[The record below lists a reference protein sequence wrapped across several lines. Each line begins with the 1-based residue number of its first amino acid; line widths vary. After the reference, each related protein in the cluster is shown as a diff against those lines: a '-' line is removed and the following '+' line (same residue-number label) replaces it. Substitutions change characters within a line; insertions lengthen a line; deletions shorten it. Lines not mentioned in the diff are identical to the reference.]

1 MDYVIDT
8 NRKTIQEKIKE
19 VKGTV
24 EEMKNYKTVALLDL
38 KKLPDSLLQSLR
50 KKIKENGGKVKI
62 LRKPVIKRVL
72 ESNKKL
78 AERSDV
84 CRKPVALILT
94 NETPYELNKFFKEYK
109 KKRAAKVGDVA
120 TSDIVVPEGETDLP
134 PGPALSE
141 LKAGGVNVQ
150 IKGGKIVVN
159 KASTIAKAGEEITGP
174 KAKALQTLGIMPF
187 DVMANMIF
195 GFDGQYIYSTEVLSL
210 GDTINEDLAACL
222 SQSLNMSMNAGY
234 PTGQNIDLLLGDAI
248 RQSVNVALNAEV
260 YSSSSIEQLLT
271 SAMRQGVALDGM
283 KPSEAPEPEK
293 KEEPEAKAEEKAEGS
308 DAPAAEEEKK

>member
-1 MDYVIDT
+1 MSYVIDT
-8 NRKTIQEKIKE
+8 NRKTIQEKIKQ
-19 VKGTV
+19 VSGTI

-38 KKLPDSLLQSLR
+38 KKLPDALLQTLR
-50 KKIKENGGKVKI
+50 KRIKDKGGKVYI

-78 AERSDV
+78 AERSDE

-94 NETPYELNKFFKEYK
+94 NDSPYQLNKFFKENR

-120 TSDIVVPEGETDLP
+120 KEDIVVPAGDTDLP

-141 LKAGGVNVQ
+141 LKAGGVNVA

-159 KASTIAKAGEEITGP
+159 KDSTVAKAGEEITTP
-174 KAKALQTLGIMPF
+174 KAKALQTLGVMPF

-195 GFDGQYIYSTEVLSL
+195 GFDGTYVYSTDVLSL
-210 GDTINEDLAACL
+210 GDTVNEDLAACL
-222 SQSLNMSMNAGY
+222 SQALNFSMNAGY
-234 PTGQNIDLLLGDAI
+234 PTPQNAEILLGEAI
-248 RQSVNVALNAEV
+248 RQSVNMALNAEV

-271 SAMRQGVALDGM
+271 SAMRQGAALDGM
-283 KPSEAPEPEK
+283 KPSAPKEEK
-293 KEEPEAKAEEKAEGS
+293 KEEPEAKAEGSAEGS
-308 DAPAAEEEKK
+308 DAPAAEEKK

>member
-1 MDYVIDT
+1 MSYVIDT
-8 NRKTIQEKIKE
+8 NRKTIQEKIKQVE
-19 VKGTV
+19 GTV

-38 KKLPDSLLQSLR
+38 KKLPDALLQTLR
-50 KKIKENGGKVKI
+50 KRIKDKGGKVMI

-78 AERSDV
+78 AERSDE
-84 CRKPVALILT
+84 CKKPVALILT
-94 NETPYELNKFFKEYK
+94 NDSPYQLNKFFKENR

-120 TSDIVVPEGETDLP
+120 PADIVVPAGDTDLP

-159 KASTIAKAGEEITGP
+159 KDSTVAKAGEEITGP
-174 KAKALQTLGIMPF
+174 KAKALQTLGVMPF

-195 GFDGQYIYSTEVLSL
+195 GFDGTYIYSTDVLSL
-210 GDTINEDLAACL
+210 GDTVNEDLAACL
-222 SQSLNMSMNAGY
+222 SQALNFSMNASY
-234 PTGQNIDLLLGDAI
+234 PTEQNAEILLGDAI
-248 RQSVNVALNAEV
+248 RQSVNLALNAEV

-271 SAMRQGVALDGM
+271 SAMRQGAALDGV
-283 KPSEAPEPEK
+283 KPSEAPKEEK
-293 KEEPEAKAEEKAEGS
+293 KEEPEAKAEESADGS
-308 DAPAAEEEKK
+308 DAPAAEEKK

>member
-1 MDYVIDT
+1 MSYVIDT
-8 NRKTIQEKIKE
+8 NRKTIQEKIKQVE
-19 VKGTV
+19 GTV

-38 KKLPDSLLQSLR
+38 KKLPDALLQTLR
-50 KKIKENGGKVKI
+50 KRIKEGGGKVKI

-78 AERSDV
+78 SERSDESK
-84 CRKPVALILT
+84 RPVALILT
-94 NETPYELNKFFKEYK
+94 NDSPYQLNKFFKENK

-120 TSDIVVPEGETDLP
+120 QADIVVPAGDTDLP

-141 LKAGGVNVQ
+141 LKAGGVNVA

-159 KASTIAKAGEEITGP
+159 KDSTVAKAGEKITGP
-174 KAKALQTLGIMPF
+174 KAKALTTLGVMPF

-195 GFDGQYIYSTEVLSL
+195 GFDGTYIYSTEVLGL
-210 GDTINEDLAACL
+210 GDTVNEDLSSCL
-222 SQSLNMSMNAGY
+222 SQALNFSMNASY
-234 PTGQNIDLLLGDAI
+234 PTGQNAELLLADAI

-271 SAMRQGVALDGM
+271 SAIRQGVAMDGV
-283 KPSEAPEPEK
+283 KPSDAPKEEK
-293 KEEPEAKAEEKAEGS
+293 KEEPEAKAEESAEGS
-308 DAPAAEEEKK
+308 DAPPAEEKK

>member
-19 VKGTV
+19 VEGTI

-38 KKLPDSLLQSLR
+38 KKLPDALLQTLR
-50 KKIKENGGKVKI
+50 KRIKEKGGKVKI

-78 AERSDV
+78 SEHTEECTR
-84 CRKPVALILT
+84 PVALILT
-94 NETPYELNKFFKEYK
+94 NDSPYQLNKFFKENK

-120 TSDIVVPEGETDLP
+120 QSDIVVPAGDTDLP

-141 LKAGGVNVQ
+141 LKAGGVNVA

-159 KASTIAKAGEEITGP
+159 KDSTIAKAGEAITGP
-174 KAKALQTLGIMPF
+174 KAKALTTLGVMPF

-195 GFDGQYIYSTEVLSL
+195 GFDGTYVYATEVLSL
-210 GDTINEDLAACL
+210 GDTVNEDLATCL
-222 SQSLNMSMNAGY
+222 SQALNFSMNAGY
-234 PTGQNIDLLLGDAI
+234 PTGQNAELLIGDAI
-248 RQSVNVALNAEV
+248 RQSVNVALNAGI

-271 SAMRQGVALDGM
+271 SAMRQGAALDGM
-283 KPSEAPEPEK
+283 KPSAPNEEK
-293 KEEPEAKAEEKAEGS
+293 KEEPEAKAEGSAEGS
-308 DAPAAEEEKK
+308 DAPAAQEKK

>member
-19 VKGTV
+19 VEGTV
-24 EEMKNYKTVALLDL
+24 EDMKNYKTVALLDL
-38 KKLPDSLLQSLR
+38 KKLPDALLQTLR
-50 KKIKENGGKVKI
+50 KRIKENGGKVKI

-78 AERSDV
+78 SEHTEECTR
-84 CRKPVALILT
+84 PVALILT
-94 NETPYELNKFFKEYK
+94 NDSPYQLNKFFKENK

-120 TSDIVVPEGETDLP
+120 QADIVVPAGDTDLP

-141 LKAGGVNVQ
+141 LKAGGVNVA

-159 KASTIAKAGEEITGP
+159 KDSTIAKAGEAITGP
-174 KAKALQTLGIMPF
+174 KAKALTTLGVMPF

-195 GFDGQYIYSTEVLSL
+195 GFDGTYVYSTDVLSL
-210 GDTINEDLAACL
+210 GDTVNEDLASCL
-222 SQSLNMSMNAGY
+222 SQALNCSMNASY
-234 PTGQNIDLLLGDAI
+234 PTGQNAELLLGNAI
-248 RQSVNVALNAEV
+248 KQSVNVALNAEV

-271 SAMRQGVALDGM
+271 FAMRQGATLDGM
-283 KPSEAPEPEK
+283 KPSEEAPKEEK
-293 KEEPEAKAEEKAEGS
+293 KEETEAKAEESAEGS
-308 DAPAAEEEKK
+308 DAPAAEEKK